1 MIPPYRKLTP
11 SEIEQLG
18 SQACTADDWD
28 KVLVHEDFSAEAIRS
43 VHFSGDIKLGKF
55 EACHDLP
62 GNVKK
67 KSGIRRAHLHN
78 CEVGNNVLIE
88 NIGEYI
94 ANYVIEDNCC
104 IEQLTF
110 MICDAENSFGNGVEI
125 EVLDETGGRVSRM
138 YNGIS
143 AHTAYLMAMYPGRT
157 DLQAQLKKLTE
168 HKAMQERSAMGRV
181 GHSSYL
187 INAGMILNVNMG
199 PFTKVRGS
207 SFLYNGSINS
217 TEEAPVQVGAEVNA
231 QSFIFSPGSEIK
243 DGVHLVRCFVGEA
256 SILGHGFTGHDS
268 FFFANCRM
276 ENGEACASFAG
287 PFSTSMHKSTL
298 MIGGLFSFCNFG
310 SGSNQSNHLYKLGP
324 MHSGVLERGTKT
336 GSDSYLLWPAKI
348 GPFSL
353 VKGRHVNNPD
363 TTAFP
368 FSYLVENRGMSYL
381 IPAASLPSI
390 GLLRDVNKWPDRDL
404 RKSSKK
410 QDKIIFHFLNP
421 NTVEEIR
428 KGIRIGNDLRLR
440 ASLGYNPEDAAMQ
453 GVVSEL
459 RHTAPDDP
467 ILEYRYRGMRI
478 RRSNLEKGS
487 ALYKMAI
494 QIYVGDVVLRQIEAF
509 KQKKDREDDK
519 IIWKDFIKTR
529 VFEKEIPYNQEKWL
543 DIAGL
548 VAPEAAV
555 EYLIGCIE
563 RGKFTSVEQLE
574 DRWEELYQTYQER
587 EWAYAFPLIAE
598 LRNIALR
605 DIKPATLL
613 AILDEW
619 QEASLTLCNQAVLD
633 AELELSMKRSFAP
646 EEGEVPNSF
655 VEKLRKSIGEI
666 PGKGDVARQFIQD
679 NIVIQNNLH

>member
-207 SFLYNGSINS
+207 SFFFIVSINS

-298 MIGGLFSFCNFG
+298 MIGGLFSFAT
-310 SGSNQSNHLYKLGP
+310 SAQAPTKATTLQIGP
-324 MHSGVLERGTKT
+324 HAQRCTERGTKT

-348 GPFSL
+348 GPSR
-353 VKGRHVNNPD
+353 VYKGARAMS
-363 TTAFP
+363 TTPILRGLSP
-368 FSYLVENRGMSYL
+368 FYLVEKRGMSYL
-381 IPAASLPSI
+381 IPVP
-390 GLLRDVNKWPDRDL
+390 P
-404 RKSSKK
+404 
-410 QDKIIFHFLNP
+410 
-421 NTVEEIR
+421 
-428 KGIRIGNDLRLR
+428 
-440 ASLGYNPEDAAMQ
+440 
-453 GVVSEL
+453 
-459 RHTAPDDP
+459 AP
-467 ILEYRYRGMRI
+467 
-478 RRSNLEKGS
+478 
-487 ALYKMAI
+487 A
-494 QIYVGDVVLRQIEAF
+494 
-509 KQKKDREDDK
+509 
-519 IIWKDFIKTR
+519 
-529 VFEKEIPYNQEKWL
+529 
-543 DIAGL
+543 
-548 VAPEAAV
+548 
-555 EYLIGCIE
+555 IGC
-563 RGKFTSVEQLE
+563 
-574 DRWEELYQTYQER
+574 
-587 EWAYAFPLIAE
+587 
-598 LRNIALR
+598 
-605 DIKPATLL
+605 
-613 AILDEW
+613 
-619 QEASLTLCNQAVLD
+619 
-633 AELELSMKRSFAP
+633 FA
-646 EEGEVPNSF
+646 
-655 VEKLRKSIGEI
+655 RRQQ
-666 PGKGDVARQFIQD
+666 VARP
-679 NIVIQNNLH
+679 

>member
-1 MIPPYRKLTP
+1 MKTPYRKLNP
-11 SEIEQLG
+11 SEIEQLKF
-18 SQACTADDWD
+18 QACTADEWD
-28 KVLVHEDFSAEAIRS
+28 KILVHEEFAAEAIRS
-43 VHFSGDIKLGKF
+43 VHFSGDIRLGKF
-55 EACHDLP
+55 EACHNLP

-78 CEVGNNVLIE
+78 CQVGNNVLIE

-94 ANYVIEDNCC
+94 ANYIIEDDCC

-110 MICDAENSFGNGVEI
+110 MICDAENTFGNGVEI
-125 EVLDETGGRVSRM
+125 AVLDETGGRTSRM

-143 AHTAYLMAMYPGRT
+143 SHTAYLMAMYPGRT
-157 DLQAQLKKLTE
+157 SLQDQLRKLVDKKTE
-168 HKAMQERSAMGRV
+168 EERSGMGRV

-199 PFTKVRGS
+199 PYTKVRGS

-217 TEEAPVQVGAEVNA
+217 TQEAPIQVGAEVNA
-231 QSFIFSPGSEIK
+231 QSFILSPGSEIK

-256 SILGHGFTGHDS
+256 TILGHGFTGHDS

-336 GSDSYLLWPAKI
+336 GSDSYILWPAKI
-348 GPFSL
+348 GSFSL

-381 IPAASLPSI
+381 VPAASLPGI
-390 GLLRDVNKWPDRDL
+390 GLMRDVNKWPERDA

-428 KGIRIGNDLRLR
+428 KAIKIGNDLRLH

-453 GVVSEL
+453 GVVNEL
-459 RHTAPDDP
+459 RHAAPDDP

-478 RRSNLEKGS
+478 RRASLEKGS
-487 ALYKMAI
+487 ALYKTAI
-494 QIYVGDVVLRQIEAF
+494 QIYLGDAVFRQIEQFEQLVDAD
-509 KQKKDREDDK
+509 KGK
-519 IIWKDFIKTR
+519 IIWRDFIKTS

-543 DIAGL
+543 DIVGL
-548 VAPEAAV
+548 VIPEAAI

-563 RGKFTSVEQLE
+563 RAEIDSTDELE
-574 DRWEELYQTYQER
+574 DRWEELYQTYQQR
-587 EWAYAFPLIAE
+587 EWAYAYPLIAE

-605 DIKPATLL
+605 DIKPDTLITVL
-613 AILDEW
+613 NEW
-619 QEASLTLCNQAVLD
+619 QEASLTLHNQALLD

-646 EEGEVPNSF
+646 EEGEMPNAF

-666 PGKGDVARQFIQD
+666 PDQAEKARRFIQEQ
-679 NIVIQNNLH
+679 VALNNLS